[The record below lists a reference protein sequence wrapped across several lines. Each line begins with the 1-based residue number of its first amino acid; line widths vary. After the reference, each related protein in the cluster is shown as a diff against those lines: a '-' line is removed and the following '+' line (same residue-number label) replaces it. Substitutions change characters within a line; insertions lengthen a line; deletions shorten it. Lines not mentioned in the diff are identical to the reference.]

1 MFKSFLKTFIAVVI
15 CLCVIGSNICV
26 FADPVPP
33 LEITDPAGGGGLDD
47 TTTPTAPTPP
57 PTTEVITT
65 QPQITEEEE
74 EEVTEEEE
82 QEEEEE
88 EDEETTE
95 ETTEADTS
103 FKVYLE
109 LSGGKIEG
117 IPMEAGKTYLTK
129 NMDMPGLVQFPGAE
143 PTKAGYLF
151 DGWYSDAEFTKVWNP
166 NSTFAFEE
174 TTIYA
179 KWIRDPAAILYDITV
194 VAGKGGKITVKPG
207 SAAMGETVLIVVQP
221 EEGMRLKKGSLF
233 INGEPSDILSFEMPA
248 EDVIVEAE
256 FERTPVE
263 EQKKDN
269 SALIVGVVAAAAIIA
284 VVVIFLMIRRRNN
297 TIIVPEFDET
307 GAVIIDDDEEVWIDE
322 SITVESGF
330 VGGMKASD
338 INPPKI
344 EDFENAISDNDSDT
358 E

>member
-15 CLCVIGSNICV
+15 CLCVIGSNICI

-74 EEVTEEEE
+74 EEEEE

-88 EDEETTE
+88 EEDETTE

-103 FKVYLE
+103 FKIYLE
-109 LSGGKIEG
+109 LNGGKIEG
-117 IPMEAGKTYLTK
+117 IPMEPGKTYLTK
-129 NMDMPGLVQFPGAE
+129 DMAVPGLVQFPGAE
-143 PTKAGYLF
+143 PTKVGYLF
-151 DGWYSDAEFTKVWNP
+151 DGWYSDEACTKEWNP
-166 NSTFAFEE
+166 TTTFAFEE

-179 KWIRDPAAILYDITV
+179 KWIRDPAAILYNITV
-194 VAGKGGKITVKPG
+194 IAGKGGKITVKPE
-207 SAAMGETVLIVVQP
+207 SATMGETVLIVVQP

-269 SALIVGVVAAAAIIA
+269 SVLIVGIAAVVAIII
-284 VVVIFLMIRRRNN
+284 VVVVLLIIRRRNN

-307 GAVIIDDDEEVWIDE
+307 GAVIIHDDEEVWIDE

-330 VGGMKASD
+330 IGGKKASD
-338 INPPKI
+338 INPPQI
-344 EDFENAISDNDSDT
+344 EDFENPHPFDDT
-358 E
+358 NIE